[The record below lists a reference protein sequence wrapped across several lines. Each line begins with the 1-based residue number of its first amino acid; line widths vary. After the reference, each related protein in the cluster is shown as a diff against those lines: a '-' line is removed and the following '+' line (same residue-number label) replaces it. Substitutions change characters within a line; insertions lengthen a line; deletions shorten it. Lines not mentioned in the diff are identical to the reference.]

1 MKRYILLSV
10 LIAIL
15 VCFPGPGSADQA
27 PSKIAG
33 LTLGEKIA
41 NFVQL
46 VQMETAM
53 PIRYQEY
60 LRVVQTRDLDG
71 YKSGTVEFGDCLA
84 PGRVVRIKLKYEDPE
99 KKFFNELLKR
109 FKKKFGEPDEWRGD
123 PFHVIMAWK
132 WSFRD
137 KDNNSISLILQHS
150 MDEEQKFGNS
160 VKLTNTTFMEKER
173 SCYERKHPESAE
185 SSKRKSTVKKKLTEA
200 DYQRFIPE

>member
-1 MKRYILLSV
+1 MRRNILLSMLV
-10 LIAIL
+10 AIL
-15 VCFPGPGSADQA
+15 VLFPGPGSADQA

-60 LRVVQTRDLDG
+60 LRVVQTGDLDG

-84 PGRVVRIKLKYEDPE
+84 PGRIVRIKLKYEDPE

-160 VKLTNTTFMEKER
+160 VKLTNTTFVEKER
-173 SCYERKHPESAE
+173 LCYERKHPESAE
-185 SSKRKSTVKKKLTEA
+185 SRKSKSTVKKKLTEA